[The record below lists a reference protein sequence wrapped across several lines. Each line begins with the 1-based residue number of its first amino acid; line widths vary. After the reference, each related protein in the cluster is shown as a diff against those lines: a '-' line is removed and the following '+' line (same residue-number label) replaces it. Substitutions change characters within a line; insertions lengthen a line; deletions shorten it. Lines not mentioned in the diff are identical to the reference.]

1 MAKDIPGRSRLVAG
15 EPAEALARA
24 LLQLKTETMTGGW
37 VHLDV
42 QLDRKEGAPL
52 ARALM
57 RVEAEL
63 LLHDADNISVD
74 GRVASR
80 TPAQRR
86 ADAFLALVL
95 RVGDAI
101 AS

>member
-1 MAKDIPGRSRLVAG
+1 MPRNLPTEGPLVAG
-15 EPAEALARA
+15 EPARALARA
-24 LLQLKTETMTGGW
+24 LIECKTETMDDGW
-37 VHLDV
+37 VHLDLE
-42 QLDRKEGAPL
+42 LDGVVAAPL

-63 LLHDADNISVD
+63 LVKDAAEISPARLIPD
-74 GRVASR
+74 R

-86 ADAFLALVL
+86 ADAFVALVL